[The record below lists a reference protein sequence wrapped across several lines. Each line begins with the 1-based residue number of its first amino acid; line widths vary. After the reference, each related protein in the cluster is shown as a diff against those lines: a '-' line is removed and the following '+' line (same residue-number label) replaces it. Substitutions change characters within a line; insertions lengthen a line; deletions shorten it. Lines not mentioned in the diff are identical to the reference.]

1 MRTNQNEHRVV
12 PLSGRSCVM
21 CASYNHS
28 IGIWLSSVN
37 NRLTY
42 TILEEGLLSFYHWII
57 YLFKENLWP
66 LVLTIATAMNSTV
79 KILLCKRTENQER
92 GDTLAVACCLLL
104 YLPTISFSASLVILH
119 ILLLLK
125 TRPLPTRS
133 IFNHVSDR
141 LVVQRFGKS
150 WWVESNRVESNRIY
164 RLMVFAPPLLGHF
177 VCERRIIFLGSNPFV
192 DPNI

>member
-104 YLPTISFSASLVILH
+104 YLRYPSLHHWSFYISCCYSKRDPYQPVQYSIMFLTDWWYSALASL
-119 ILLLLK
+119 
-125 TRPLPTRS
+125 
-133 IFNHVSDR
+133 
-141 LVVQRFGKS
+141 G
-150 WWVESNRVESNRIY
+150 ESNRIESNRIY